1 MDIKLRNTSEKC
13 IEVISALPMVK
24 SCEIYGSIARGTEDE
39 LSDIDIKVDVS
50 GYDNGKFML
59 EVPQLLKNELG
70 IIYSDFAP
78 SLAPEQYIVS
88 NAISA
93 ENPFTIVDINCVA
106 EPHHTTVS
114 KQQMANDVYTHT
126 LKVWIANMKHFARGI
141 ECYNDIVRMANRLRI
156 EDVDSKIE
164 EELLSDTLSWLEENV
179 TDHLA
184 DYVDACR
191 EKFEELV

>member
-1 MDIKLRNTSEKC
+1 MNFKLRNTAEKC
-13 IEVISALPMVK
+13 IEIISTLPVVK
-24 SCEIYGSIARGTEDE
+24 SCEIYGSIAKGTEDE

-59 EVPQLLKNELG
+59 EVPHILKNELG

-88 NAISA
+88 NAISI

-106 EPHHTTVS
+106 EPHVTTVS
-114 KQQMANDVYTHT
+114 KQQLSNDIYTHT

-141 ECYNDIVRMANRLRI
+141 DCYNDVVRMANRLRI

-164 EELLSDTLSWLEENV
+164 EELLADTLHWLEENLA
-179 TDHLA
+179 DHLA

-191 EKFEELV
+191 KKFEELV

>member
-1 MDIKLRNTSEKC
+1 MNFKLRNTAEKC
-13 IEVISALPMVK
+13 IEIISTLPVVK
-24 SCEIYGSIARGTEDE
+24 SCEIYGSIAKGTEDE

-59 EVPQLLKNELG
+59 EVPHILKNELG

-88 NAISA
+88 NAISI
-93 ENPFTIVDINCVA
+93 ENPFTILDINCVA
-106 EPHHTTVS
+106 EPHVTTVS
-114 KQQMANDVYTHT
+114 KQQLSNDIYTHT

-141 ECYNDIVRMANRLRI
+141 DCYNDVVRMANRLRI

-164 EELLSDTLSWLEENV
+164 EELLADTLHWLEENV
-179 TDHLA
+179 ADHLA